1 MGEMKVL
8 LRVIETLRP
17 DLPNVVGAEKLTF
30 DLLWLKISRILSPKS
45 RAQGVRTSDANGMQF
60 DSECLANSGLT
71 SGAPL
76 TSAYR

>member
-1 MGEMKVL
+1 MDEMKVL

-17 DLPNVVGAEKLTF
+17 DLPNVVGGEKLTF
-30 DLLWLKISRILSPKS
+30 DLLWLKTSRILSPKRPS
-45 RAQGVRTSDANGMQF
+45 AGARPSEANGMRF

-76 TSAYR
+76 TSGYR